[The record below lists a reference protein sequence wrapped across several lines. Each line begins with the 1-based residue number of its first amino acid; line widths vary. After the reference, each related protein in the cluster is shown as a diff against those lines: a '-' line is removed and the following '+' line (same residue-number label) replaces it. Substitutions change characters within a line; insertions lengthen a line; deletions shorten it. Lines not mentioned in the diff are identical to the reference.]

1 MFLLFDGL
9 VYSNIFDMKMALM
22 GMHNMK
28 HMGWARDKIIN
39 LFNTFQNLAI
49 IMWNLFMWH

>member
-9 VYSNIFDMKMALM
+9 VYANIFDMKMALV
-22 GMHNMK
+22 GMHDTK
-28 HMGWARDKIIN
+28 RMGWARDKIIN